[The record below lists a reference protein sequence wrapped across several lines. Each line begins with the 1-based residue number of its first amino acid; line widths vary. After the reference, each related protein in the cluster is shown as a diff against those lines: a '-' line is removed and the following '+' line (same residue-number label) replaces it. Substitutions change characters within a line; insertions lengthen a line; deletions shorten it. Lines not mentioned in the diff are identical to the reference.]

1 MQMNTHVTDG
11 SPAHAL
17 NGIPADRLTT
27 TRWRKSARSNPTGSC
42 VELAELADGYVAVR
56 NSRHPC
62 GPALIFG
69 RAAIAALVSAA
80 KKGGLEP
87 LGPRYC
93 EGAGVTHGVT

>member
-1 MQMNTHVTDG
+1 MDTHVTDG
-11 SPAHAL
+11 SSARPL
-17 NGIPADRLTT
+17 NGIPAGQLA

-42 VELAELADGYVAVR
+42 VELAELAGDDIAVR
-56 NSRHPC
+56 NSRHPS

-80 KKGGLEP
+80 KKGGLDP

-93 EGAGVTHGVT
+93 EGIGVTSGVT